1 MEPMLLTEFEN
12 EKAESPTKLKK
23 APTSLLS
30 VETSGL
36 IYGTWTC
43 WIGEPSLPSGLRGG
57 PW

>member
-36 IYGTWTC
+36 IYGT
-43 WIGEPSLPSGLRGG
+43 
-57 PW
+57 